1 MSSLRRRF
9 EKLPRRIIV
18 GLFLSSSALLLTH
31 IVNALMAQSVDLSIQ
46 PPQLVDAR
54 GRVDVQSV
62 DTRGSGR
69 RLAEDI
75 LTSGL
80 FPLPPNAAA
89 TLSGQVPAASVPLPA
104 PPLNVWS
111 KVSLLGVVTSLS
123 GNERAI
129 LEDAGSKTQT
139 IYRVGQSIQDVGE
152 LVAIEPN
159 RVLFRSGTQEEW
171 LSLAIIPPEPS
182 TVPRLLGVVMGMKGD
197 ERAVFEGRESKTQA
211 LYRAGQSVQNMGEL
225 VAIEPSRV
233 LFRNGTQEEWLN
245 LAIIPAGA
253 PAGPHPQVVPAV
265 SPVASVPVK
274 PSQTPFVSP
283 TSLPRRAVDR
293 ALLEELVSDPDM
305 FMTEARLQPH
315 VTARGQIDGFRVDGL
330 RRAGVLA
337 KTGLQNEDIL
347 SRING
352 VELRDPEL
360 LWNMLK
366 QMQNEQTVRMDVL
379 RSSTPVTLIV
389 DIRS

>member
-1 MSSLRRRF
+1 MPKRML
-9 EKLPRRIIV
+9 L
-18 GLFLSSSALLLTH
+18 GLFLSSSAFLLAH
-31 IVNALMAQSVDLSIQ
+31 IVNAFVELSLEPSIPLPQ
-46 PPQLVDAR
+46 PVEV
-54 GRVDVQSV
+54 GRHVDVEPALTMVS
-62 DTRGSGR
+62 SR

-75 LTSGL
+75 LLSGL
-80 FPLPPNAAA
+80 FPLPPNALAA
-89 TLSGQVPAASVPLPA
+89 LSPAAPA
-104 PPLNVWS
+104 APPPPPLNVWS
-111 KVSLLGVVTSLS
+111 KVSLLGVVTSLN
-123 GNERAI
+123 GDARAV
-129 LEDAGSKTQT
+129 LEEANSKTQML
-139 IYRVGQSIQDVGE
+139 YRVGQSIQDVGE

-159 RVLFRSGTQEEW
+159 RVLFRDGTQEEW
-171 LSLAIIPPEPS
+171 LNLAIIPPGPS

-197 ERAVFEGRESKTQA
+197 ERAVFEGAESKTQA

-233 LFRNGTQEEWLN
+233 LLRNGTQEEWLN
-245 LAIIPAGA
+245 LAVIPPGA
-253 PAGPHPQVVPAV
+253 RTDARAQAV
-265 SPVASVPVK
+265 STARPVASAPVK
-274 PSQTPFVSP
+274 SSQTSLVPR
-283 TSLPRRAVDR
+283 TALPRRSVDR

-352 VELRDPEL
+352 VELRNHEL

-366 QMQNEQTVRMDVL
+366 QLQNEETVRIDVM
-379 RSSTPVTLIV
+379 RSSTPVTLVV

>member
-1 MSSLRRRF
+1 MSPLRRRF
-9 EKLPRRIIV
+9 EKLPRRIAL
-18 GLFLSSSALLLTH
+18 GLFLSGSALLLAH

-46 PPQLVDAR
+46 SPQSVDTR
-54 GRVDVQSV
+54 EGVEVQSV

-89 TLSGQVPAASVPLPA
+89 ILSGQVPTASGPLAA
-104 PPLNVWS
+104 PPLNVSS
-111 KVSLLGVVTSLS
+111 KVSLLGVVTSLN
-123 GNERAI
+123 GNERAV
-129 LEDAGSKTQT
+129 LEDAGNKTQT

-152 LVAIEPN
+152 LVAIEPS

-171 LSLAIIPPEPS
+171 L
-182 TVPRLLGVVMGMKGD
+182 
-197 ERAVFEGRESKTQA
+197 
-211 LYRAGQSVQNMGEL
+211 
-225 VAIEPSRV
+225 
-233 LFRNGTQEEWLN
+233 N
-245 LAIIPAGA
+245 LAIIQAGA

-265 SPVASVPVK
+265 SPVASAPVK
-274 PSQTPFVSP
+274 PAR
-283 TSLPRRAVDR
+283 TSLAPRTALPRRAVDR

-315 VTARGQIDGFRVDGL
+315 VTALGQIVGFRVDGL
-330 RRAGVLA
+330 RRTGVLA

-352 VELRDPEL
+352 VELRDSEL

-366 QMQNEQTVRMDVL
+366 QMQNEQTVRLDVL
-379 RSSTPVTLIV
+379 RSSTPVTLVV